1 MKEYSEKIK
10 GINLLLAP
18 ILFFILS
25 VVYSNRIGN
34 TYINIYTKIL
44 IECVTILF
52 ILVYLYKIKDID
64 IKSLIKWKNLKYILI
79 SVVLLR
85 IIAVGG
91 TYLGEIIIHEERTAN
106 DMALINMINQLN
118 GLMLIEFYFSKIIF
132 GPIIEEYIFR
142 YIIIGNL
149 GKMSKISMIISSIL
163 FSLAHM
169 STNIL
174 HWMIYFLMGMVLAII
189 YKKTEK
195 IETSMLV
202 HILNNFIAFF
212 RCI

>member
-10 GINLLLAP
+10 GINLLLVP

>member
-1 MKEYSEKIK
+1 M
-10 GINLLLAP
+10 
-18 ILFFILS
+18 
-25 VVYSNRIGN
+25 
-34 TYINIYTKIL
+34 
-44 IECVTILF
+44 
-52 ILVYLYKIKDID
+52 
-64 IKSLIKWKNLKYILI
+64 KYILI

>member
-174 HWMIYFLMGMVLAII
+174 HWMIYFFMGMVLAII